1 MNLKIAAA
9 QYDIGYFQS
18 WRDYRRKMLRW
29 LEEAVGENA
38 QLLLFPEYASMEL
51 ASLFNRE
58 IHASLSRQ
66 VAAMQT
72 LLDDYLQ
79 LYQDNSAKHGIHI
92 VAGSFPVKT
101 GSGRYRNRTYLFSPD
116 GQLGFQDKLLLTR
129 FEKEQW
135 LIEKGEQLK
144 VFDTALG
151 RIAINICYDSE
162 FPLLARKQFEAGA
175 DLLLVPSCTDTLRGY
190 YRVRTG
196 CQARALE
203 NQCYVIQS
211 ATVGSAAWSP
221 AVDNNTGAAAVYT
234 PMDNGF
240 PENGILQIGGM
251 DHSQW
256 LYADIDLQKVANVR
270 TQGQVLNF
278 RNWPNQYRIPSV
290 ITS

>member
-1 MNLKIAAA
+1 MYLNIAAA

-18 WRDYRRKMLRW
+18 WRDYRQKMLRW

-79 LYQDNSAKHGIHI
+79 FYQDNAAKHGIHI
-92 VAGSFPVKT
+92 VAGSFPVET
-101 GSGRYRNRTYLFSPD
+101 GSGQYRNRAYLFSPD
-116 GQLGFQDKLLLTR
+116 GQLGFQEKILLTR

-162 FPLLARKQFEAGA
+162 FPLLARKQVEAGA

-211 ATVGSAAWSP
+211 VTVGSAAWSP
-221 AVDNNTGAAAVYT
+221 AVDSNTGAAAVYT
-234 PMDNGF
+234 PVDNGF
-240 PENGILQIGGM
+240 PENGILQIGEM
-251 DHSQW
+251 DRKQW

-270 TQGQVLNF
+270 TQGQVLNY
-278 RNWPNQYRIPSV
+278 RDWPDQYRIPSV
-290 ITS
+290 IIN

>member
-1 MNLKIAAA
+1 MYLNIAAA

-18 WRDYRRKMLRW
+18 WRDYRQKMLRW

-79 LYQDNSAKHGIHI
+79 FYQDNAAKHGIHI
-92 VAGSFPVKT
+92 VAGSFPVET
-101 GSGRYRNRTYLFSPD
+101 GSGRYRNRAYLFSPD
-116 GQLGFQDKLLLTR
+116 GQLGFQEKILLTR

-162 FPLLARKQFEAGA
+162 FPLLARKQVEAGA

-211 ATVGSAAWSP
+211 VTVGSAAWSP
-221 AVDNNTGAAAVYT
+221 AVDSNTGAAAVYT
-234 PMDNGF
+234 PVDNGF
-240 PENGILQIGGM
+240 PENGILQIGEM
-251 DHSQW
+251 DRKQW

-270 TQGQVLNF
+270 TQGQVLNY
-278 RNWPNQYRIPSV
+278 RDWPDQYRIPSV
-290 ITS
+290 IIN